1 MIEIQNSHGNF
12 TYIRQWIDDHL
23 IEPEMFSP
31 LVNPWII
38 EPDKFLSPPDYG
50 AYVAALETIAI
61 STGVTCIV
69 SISQAP
75 MLFANDMVYLAAEV
89 GIIFMNQ
96 TVFA

>member
-38 EPDKFLSPPDYG
+38 EPDKFPSPPDYG
-50 AYVAALETIAI
+50 AYVAG
-61 STGVTCIV
+61 TG
-69 SISQAP
+69 
-75 MLFANDMVYLAAEV
+75 
-89 GIIFMNQ
+89 
-96 TVFA
+96 